1 MMSDLM
7 KNITGGR
14 KKKGT
19 KKRGGA
25 GEIPGLK
32 PVQTGG
38 QEPQEP
44 VVKDVPPM
52 SPDDKVLGEKIIEY
66 NKVQANYNANPTETP
81 MSELTRA
88 YNELNDTRNS
98 YTVTNQSLIDSYNN
112 CDKNYKELQ
121 NDLSKQSGGELKPT
135 INNVGGKKKRRRS
148 KKSKKGGKKSKRSG
162 KSRRHRK

>member
-38 QEPQEP
+38 ELPEELP
-44 VVKDVPPM
+44 EVVTETT
-52 SPDDKVLGEKIIEY
+52 LGDYINKY
-66 NKVQANYNANPTETP
+66 NKAQADYNANKDQTT
-81 MSELTRA
+81 MSELTKA
-88 YNELNDTRNS
+88 YNNLITIKSKYTGNNNTVLTDSYDNCVKNYNELSN
-98 YTVTNQSLIDSYNN
+98 
-112 CDKNYKELQ
+112 
-121 NDLSKQSGGELKPT
+121 QSGGEELKPT
-135 INNVGGKKKRRRS
+135 TNSVGGKKKRRRS